1 MKPFSLAT
9 DAYVFWTAVSEIRRD
24 WRLGIPADDE
34 AFVEEMNVIHDM
46 TDYAQI
52 KLRCVDALIA
62 MNERRGPKLLKGP
75 VA

>member
-1 MKPFSLAT
+1 MRPFSLAT
-9 DAYVFWTAVSEIRRD
+9 DAYVFWAAVSEIRRD

-34 AFVEEMNVIHDM
+34 AFVEEINVIHDM

-62 MNERRGPKLLKGP
+62 TNEHRGPKLLKGS
-75 VA
+75 AA